1 MVVVVGIVVEVGGLV
16 EVVVAGGRVLVEDVV
31 SGSVGGAGC
40 SAEHPARP
48 ARSAVSTPAIAIVRG
63 AAPVLIPVGRV
74 VVDPPSNAPPISP
87 ASTQGTG
94 VRPGRIDRLGKVQL
108 SGTS

>member
-1 MVVVVGIVVEVGGLV
+1 MVVVVVGTVVVVVEVGGLV
-16 EVVVAGGRVLVEDVV
+16 EVVVAGGRVVVEDVV

-63 AAPVLIPVGRV
+63 AAPLLIPIGRV
-74 VVDPPSNAPPISP
+74 VVDPPSNPRPIIP
-87 ASTQGTG
+87 AST
-94 VRPGRIDRLGKVQL
+94 
-108 SGTS
+108 